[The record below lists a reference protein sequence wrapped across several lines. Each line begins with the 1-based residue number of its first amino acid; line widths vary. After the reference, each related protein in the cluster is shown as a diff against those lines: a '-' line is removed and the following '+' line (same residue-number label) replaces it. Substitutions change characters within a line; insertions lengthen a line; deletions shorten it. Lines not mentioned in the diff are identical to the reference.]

1 MSRWLHGSVCDTVK
15 VYETLCAIL
24 RLLEEAPCA
33 GSFFTLLKW
42 FRNSSGIVASLSL
55 VWVVDSRLEKL
66 CIEEVSLP
74 DCCFDPS
81 MPCVLVIYAHGK
93 RTFPH
98 TLQTLELR
106 ARLEK
111 ARL

>member
-1 MSRWLHGSVCDTVK
+1 MCRWLHGSVCDTIK

-42 FRNSSGIVASLSL
+42 FRNSCTL
-55 VWVVDSRLEKL
+55 VLFWVVNSRLEKL

-81 MPCVLVIYAHGK
+81 MPRVLVIYAHGK
-93 RTFPH
+93 RSFPH
-98 TLQTLELR
+98 TLQTLDLR

-111 ARL
+111 SRL